1 MQDIGGVLEMG
12 GYGAFVW
19 PAYALSALVMA
30 GFAVASW
37 RELRARERVL
47 RQLEASA
54 PGRRRPRSAGKQKE
68 TPA

>member
-1 MQDIGGVLEMG
+1 MQDISSFLEMG

-19 PAYALSALVMA
+19 PAYALSALVMV

-47 RQLEASA
+47 RQLEATA
-54 PGRRRPRSAGKQKE
+54 PKRRRHRPAGERGE